1 MSRVLVDSGVNWLG
15 KIPDSWSTCRVKN
28 KFLFHKIIAKERS
41 VNYDRIA
48 LKLNG
53 VIKRDKDDSNGLQP
67 DNYNGYQVVYK
78 DDLIFKLIDLENVN
92 TTFDI
97 YPLGIIICD
106 NFHIIT
112 VSLIEH
118 EFLNSFVNGD
128 VETFFTYKKTRFLIQ
143 IFLKS
148 AEVYLNT
155 LSSIDEDIQKQEKVT
170 YKSTSNRQLIN
181 FLNIQKTLVYFITS
195 LQANGHVLEK
205 LHREDILPMY
215 EEDKMLL
222 EDAMIENKQC
232 IEMSTIYRDILDST
246 MDTYGTIISNNL
258 NVIMKVLAGITI
270 VFSIP
275 TMISSFL
282 GMNVP
287 LGFLEDFE
295 FAFLAVCVVS
305 FLLSFLIA
313 CWLKKKD
320 ML

>member
-1 MSRVLVDSGVNWLG
+1 MMKFYKHELDNPKILSCEKIEKDCWIRLVNPTQQEIDLVAKEADIPASIISQVLVEKELPRIKQVAGATLIVLDVPYMKDKS
-15 KIPDSWSTCRVKN
+15 IKN
-28 KFLFHKIIAKERS
+28 KYI
-41 VNYDRIA
+41 
-48 LKLNG
+48 
-53 VIKRDKDDSNGLQP
+53 
-67 DNYNGYQVVYK
+67 
-78 DDLIFKLIDLENVN
+78 
-92 TTFDI
+92 T

-232 IEMSTIYRDILDST
+232 IEMSTVYRDILDST

>member
-1 MSRVLVDSGVNWLG
+1 M
-15 KIPDSWSTCRVKN
+15 
-28 KFLFHKIIAKERS
+28 
-41 VNYDRIA
+41 
-48 LKLNG
+48 
-53 VIKRDKDDSNGLQP
+53 
-67 DNYNGYQVVYK
+67 
-78 DDLIFKLIDLENVN
+78 
-92 TTFDI
+92 
-97 YPLGIIICD
+97 
-106 NFHIIT
+106 
-112 VSLIEH
+112 
-118 EFLNSFVNGD
+118 
-128 VETFFTYKKTRFLIQ
+128 
-143 IFLKS
+143 
-148 AEVYLNT
+148 
-155 LSSIDEDIQKQEKVT
+155 SSIDEDIQKQEKVT

-215 EEDKMLL
+215 DEDKMLL

>member
-1 MSRVLVDSGVNWLG
+1 MMKIYKHELDNPKILSCKKVEKDCWIRLTNPTTKEIDLVSKEANIPASIISQVLVEKELPRIKQVEGGTLIVLDVPYMKDKS
-15 KIPDSWSTCRVKN
+15 IKN
-28 KFLFHKIIAKERS
+28 KYI
-41 VNYDRIA
+41 
-48 LKLNG
+48 
-53 VIKRDKDDSNGLQP
+53 
-67 DNYNGYQVVYK
+67 
-78 DDLIFKLIDLENVN
+78 
-92 TTFDI
+92 T
-97 YPLGIIICD
+97 YPLGIIIC
-106 NFHIIT
+106 NNYHIIT

-118 EFLNSFVNGD
+118 EFLNSFVNGE
-128 VETFFTYKKTRFLIQ
+128 VETFFTYKKSRFLIQ

-155 LSSIDEDIQKQEKVT
+155 LASIDEDIQKQEKVT

-195 LQANGHVLEK
+195 LQANSHVLEK
-205 LHREDILPMY
+205 LHLEDILPMY
-215 EEDKMLL
+215 DEDKMLL
-222 EDAMIENKQC
+222 EDAIIENKQC
-232 IEMSTIYRDILDST
+232 IEMSNIYREILDST

-258 NVIMKVLAGITI
+258 NVIMKFLAGVTI

-287 LGFLEDFE
+287 LGIVGESEFSFLV
-295 FAFLAVCVVS
+295 VCIISFVVS
-305 FLLSFLIA
+305 ILIA